1 MPVMRI
7 FPHGGPGLSR
17 RSNGR
22 ANRVTHGQ
30 EGKGALVKRSYLYT
44 GLAILLV
51 VAVLVVSATS
61 RQPDH
66 HSGRHPGGTKT
77 AQSLVGSAGSA
88 GPTAAV
94 ADLPVAGM
102 VTMVNLGAQNCVP
115 CRMMAPILAELTEEY
130 QGRAVIAYIDVDIN
144 PNQAQRFGVRIIPTQ
159 IFHDAQGRE
168 ISRHTGFMDKA
179 GIVAVLAE
187 LGAGT
192 PEQP

>member
-1 MPVMRI
+1 
-7 FPHGGPGLSR
+7 
-17 RSNGR
+17 
-22 ANRVTHGQ
+22 
-30 EGKGALVKRSYLYT
+30 
-44 GLAILLV
+44 
-51 VAVLVVSATS
+51 
-61 RQPDH
+61 
-66 HSGRHPGGTKT
+66 
-77 AQSLVGSAGSA
+77 
-88 GPTAAV
+88 
-94 ADLPVAGM
+94 M